1 MPLTT
6 APATPTLRRELGRW
20 DLTAIGVN
28 QVIGGAVFAA
38 PAALAASAGAWS
50 PWLVGAVGLA
60 SMLIALSFA
69 EVASRF
75 DGTGGSYLYTRAAF
89 GRFASFEVGW
99 MLWFTRA
106 ASWASVVNVLVTS
119 LGFYWP
125 SVRSGPPRTI
135 LIATLVAAI
144 AGINVRGIRLSS
156 LVVNLLTVGKLLP
169 LTLFISAGLFFV
181 DWARLQPG
189 AIPSAGQ
196 LSASGLLLIFAF
208 GGYETVPVPGGEAKD
223 PKRGV
228 PFALIMTIAIVTIV
242 FTLAQVV
249 AIGTLS
255 TLASSATPL
264 ASAATQFLG
273 PSGAAMM
280 TLGAVVS
287 TLGNNMGQA
296 LSGPRNLFALAEQG
310 DLPAFFGRV
319 HPRFRTPVNAI
330 LVTASVSLVLA
341 VSGTFA
347 ALAAASAISRLVV
360 YVATCA
366 STLRLR
372 SPQFEGRLAPALFTV
387 PLGPLVPAAAIVI
400 ALAILAGASTLQLLS
415 GFGALA
421 AGALLYLMA
430 VHGNDEH

>member
-1 MPLTT
+1 
-6 APATPTLRRELGRW
+6 
-20 DLTAIGVN
+20 
-28 QVIGGAVFAA
+28 
-38 PAALAASAGAWS
+38 
-50 PWLVGAVGLA
+50 
-60 SMLIALSFA
+60 
-69 EVASRF
+69 
-75 DGTGGSYLYTRAAF
+75 
-89 GRFASFEVGW
+89 
-99 MLWFTRA
+99 
-106 ASWASVVNVLVTS
+106 
-119 LGFYWP
+119 
-125 SVRSGPPRTI
+125 
-135 LIATLVAAI
+135 
-144 AGINVRGIRLSS
+144 LSS

>member
-1 MPLTT
+1 
-6 APATPTLRRELGRW
+6 
-20 DLTAIGVN
+20 
-28 QVIGGAVFAA
+28 VFAT
-38 PAALAASAGAWS
+38 PAALAAAAGGWS
-50 PWLVGAVGLA
+50 PWMVAAVGLA

-99 MLWFTRA
+99 MMWFTRA

-125 SVRSGPPRTI
+125 SAKSGSLRTI
-135 LIATLVAAI
+135 LIAALVTAI
-144 AGINVRGIRLSS
+144 AAINVRGIRLSS
-156 LVVNLLTVGKLLP
+156 LVVNVLTVSKLLP
-169 LTLFISAGLFFV
+169 LLMFIGAGLFFV
-181 DWARLQPG
+181 DWTRLQPG
-189 AIPSAGQ
+189 PLPSLAQ
-196 LSASGLLLIFAF
+196 FSASGLLLIFAY
-208 GGYETVPVPGGEAKD
+208 GGYETVPVPGGEARD

-228 PFALIMTIAIVTIV
+228 PFALIMTIAIVTMV
-242 FTLAQVV
+242 FTLTQVV

-255 TLASSATPL
+255 TVATSDTPL
-264 ASAATQFLG
+264 ASAAAQFLG
-273 PSGAAMM
+273 PPGAAVM
-280 TLGAVVS
+280 TLAAVVS

-330 LVTASVSLVLA
+330 LVTAGVSLVLA

-347 ALAAASAISRLVV
+347 ALAAASAISRLLV

-366 STLRLR
+366 SMLKLR
-372 SPQFEGRLAPALFTV
+372 SPRFDGRVAPALFTV
-387 PLGPLVPAAAIVI
+387 PLGPIVPCAAIVI

-415 GFGALA
+415 GTGALA
-421 AGALLYLMA
+421 AGGLLYWMA
-430 VHGNDEH
+430 VHAHDTTA